1 MLHVTVTATFKQ
13 NKNIIRF
20 YKKVDC
26 KRGNQKKKMKYNN
39 RILVNYRFMLLNG
52 VNKYL
57 IEKHKK
63 CTKLQARIPSF
74 RIKAFFSHFELP
86 G

>member
-1 MLHVTVTATFKQ
+1 MWHVTVTAIFKQ

-20 YKKVDC
+20 TRKWIS
-26 KRGNQKKKMKYNN
+26 NAELKKKEMKYNN
-39 RILVNYRFMLLNG
+39 RILVNYLFMLSNG

-57 IEKHKK
+57 IGKHKK

-74 RIKAFFSHFELP
+74 RIEAFFSHFELLR
-86 G
+86 

>member
-1 MLHVTVTATFKQ
+1 
-13 NKNIIRF
+13 
-20 YKKVDC
+20 
-26 KRGNQKKKMKYNN
+26 MKYNN
-39 RILVNYRFMLLNG
+39 RILVNYLFMLLNG

-74 RIKAFFSHFELP
+74 RIKAFFSLFELLKMILNDP
-86 G
+86 KV